1 MVIQANVSASAHI
14 KKSKLITLIYNLSGG
29 TINAQI
35 IITVIATLG
44 AVANGTILG
53 WSSPAQ
59 VMLESENQVSFP
71 VTDKDTQT
79 FSSVFGIGAA
89 LGALPAGYVSGLF
102 GRRTSMMLF
111 EGFLLVGWIILV
123 YPTSVWMLS
132 VGRVLQGIGA
142 GALCAIIPS
151 YVGEIAEPQMRG
163 RLGTVFQFLI
173 VAGILFSYTF
183 GAFLKYVPFCLLCAV
198 WVLLHLLGA
207 LCIPESPY
215 YLMGKNHPE
224 RAAASLQTLRGSSD
238 TTEEL
243 AAIKDFIEQQK
254 AQSYTISEVLSDK
267 TNRKAL
273 LISIGCMFFQ
283 QMSGINVVIFYM
295 TDIFESTGSNISP
308 NACTIT
314 VGIVQLIMTMVSLS
328 IIDKSGRKLLLVISS
343 LLMAVCYAGLGGFY
357 LIKKYNSTLAKDLYW
372 LPLLCIAVYISAFS
386 IGSGPVPWVLMGEIF
401 SSEVKPIGTSLTTCT
416 NWTLV
421 FVVTYV
427 SNELTHWLGSSGCF
441 LTFSAFCLMG
451 AVFAMVIVPET
462 KNKSL
467 AEIQLRL
474 VGKRAAAPRAA
485 VSSIAMTETTTQLPT
500 VVTDLPTVATDL
512 PTVVTDS
519 PTVVTEE
526 AKVQETSE
534 IP

>member
-314 VGIVQLIMTMVSLS
+314 VGIVQ
-328 IIDKSGRKLLLVISS
+328 
-343 LLMAVCYAGLGGFY
+343 
-357 LIKKYNSTLAKDLYW
+357 
-372 LPLLCIAVYISAFS
+372 
-386 IGSGPVPWVLMGEIF
+386 
-401 SSEVKPIGTSLTTCT
+401 VKPIGTSLTTCT